1 MLLLQT
7 VRPCRLS
14 WKILRIL
21 RKISCKCCT
30 FPGCGPAAQVS
41 LWTLCGFPIEARF
54 RLKLLPSVGL
64 ADSAALPQHI
74 AHYSLSSAEWSG
86 SAAFLRT
93 VRLGRTIARFEVLRI
108 LRRTWHAFGHN
119 CCRVLPNCTRCG
131 PCRWASLLLRIFRR
145 ILAKCCI
152 CRNRAAWRRALFG
165 FLADFPVNPAAFD
178 CRVAKQTVRPCRL
191 SLLPVVRICSRVY
204 GV

>member
-14 WKILRIL
+14 WQILRIL

-30 FPGCGPAAQVS
+30 FPGCGPAAQVC
-41 LWTLCGFPIEARF
+41 LWTLCGFLLEARF

-86 SAAFLRT
+86 SAAFLRI

-119 CCRVLPNCTRCG
+119 CCIVLPNCTRCG
-131 PCRWASLLLRIFRR
+131 PAAGLRFSCGSAAEFWLSAPFVVIARPGAELCLDFLRIFR
-145 ILAKCCI
+145 
-152 CRNRAAWRRALFG
+152 
-165 FLADFPVNPAAFD
+165 
-178 CRVAKQTVRPCRL
+178 
-191 SLLPVVRICSRVY
+191 
-204 GV
+204 